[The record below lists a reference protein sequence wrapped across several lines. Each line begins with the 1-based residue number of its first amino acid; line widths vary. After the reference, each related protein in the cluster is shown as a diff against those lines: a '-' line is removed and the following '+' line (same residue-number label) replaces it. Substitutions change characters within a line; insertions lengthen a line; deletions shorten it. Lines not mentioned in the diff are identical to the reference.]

1 MAAKSTTVIDLDHDR
16 LTVATIVR
24 KGKSCVLRSWASVS
38 RPEGLDPSDAGAMG
52 RWISECMGKA
62 AKRGRVLISL
72 PRREAVLKRVVCPPG
87 VREDEVPGVVQLEL
101 HRQLAVGL
109 EEASIDYIPLDA
121 AKKREKGEKAE
132 AGDGP
137 AVLAAAVTGPR
148 MAFFKEMAKAAGIK
162 PAAISLRTLGMLEL
176 AGREP
181 EALDGSV
188 LAIAVLP
195 SSTEFAW
202 ISGGRLVTARPGE
215 VRTPET
221 DDAESRERFAAR
233 LAVEARRTWVAARSA
248 SEPGVS
254 EAVLVLGADGIASRV
269 AERCGDSIGVAA
281 RAVGLPGWIKID
293 PKNGPADDELA
304 RLLPLIGLAVAPQPR
319 LLNFL
324 DPRKGPDRSA
334 KYRMGALAA
343 GFGLIVL
350 GGGGWVFANQ
360 ELSRLNARLSVV
372 SDNNR
377 QFTEQYIEQLL
388 LQARVEHLEAR
399 AGLAPD
405 WMAHLDWISRRMLS
419 TEELL
424 LSQLQGSATS
434 ELSYTP
440 RRGGG
445 PLDGQWNTGREVRVS
460 ISAIPRGEAGAAVL
474 ERQRSML
481 IAGGGYR
488 VSTQGPDT
496 GSAFTLN
503 LRSGLVAPIPDKDTE
518 DEQ

>member
-1 MAAKSTTVIDLDHDR
+1 MGAKATTVIDLDHDR
-16 LTVATIVR
+16 LTVATIAR
-24 KGKSCVLRSWASVS
+24 KGKSWALRSWASEA
-38 RPEGLDPSDAGAMG
+38 RPEGLDPSDAGATG
-52 RWISECMGKA
+52 RWIADCVGKA
-62 AKRGRVLISL
+62 ARRGRVVISL
-72 PRREAVLKRVVCPPG
+72 PRREAVLKRVACPPG
-87 VREDEVPGVVQLEL
+87 VRDDEVPGVVQLEL

-109 EEASIDYIPLDA
+109 EEASIDYIPLEP
-121 AKKREKGEKAE
+121 AKKRAKGESAE
-132 AGDGP
+132 GETGP
-137 AVLAAAVTGPR
+137 SVLAAAVTGPR
-148 MAFFKEMAKAAGIK
+148 MAFFREMTKAAGIK
-162 PAAISLRTLGMLEL
+162 PVAISLRTLGMLEL
-176 AGREP
+176 AGREA

-202 ISGGRLVTARPGE
+202 INGGRLVTARPGE
-215 VRTPET
+215 VRTPES
-221 DDAESRERFAAR
+221 DDTESRERFAAR

-248 SEPGVS
+248 SEPGAS

-269 AERCGDSIGVAA
+269 AERCGDSIGVPA
-281 RAVGLPGWIKID
+281 RAVGIPSWIRLD
-293 PKNGPADDELA
+293 PKKPPADDELA
-304 RLLPLIGLAVAPQPR
+304 RLLPLIGLAVAPQSR

-350 GGGGWVFANQ
+350 GGGGYVFASQ
-360 ELSRLNARLSVV
+360 EISRLNARLSAV
-372 SDNNR
+372 NETNR
-377 QFTEQYIEQLL
+377 EYTEQYVAQLL

-399 AGLAPD
+399 SGLRPD
-405 WMAHLDWISRRMLS
+405 WVAHLDWISRRLIS

-424 LSQLQGSATS
+424 LSQLQGTASS
-434 ELSYTP
+434 ELTYTP

-460 ISAIPRGEAGAAVL
+460 ISAVPRGDAGASVL